1 MQPFPFHAAP
11 RAYASNPNQTPLSN
25 SNQTYSCSYCHTFSM
40 ELHRTSA
47 LLIIPQAAAAASSAS
62 PAAPDSSTAL
72 PALNANHSHDITPAP
87 QSPANPPAPLPRNSA
102 TASNDG
108 AAAASAAA
116 EATGSPPT
124 TSKTAEAKVSNA
136 SSEPNASS
144 ALEALPPAFL
154 DSLRGAAGLA
164 ADVAAIKAVVGD
176 AAALAAHAVFTQPQ
190 LDDIAAIRHS
200 AVLQLFYETMC
211 QSLQSMIHIAAAFK
225 TGSVQLDK
233 NSSFS
238 GRLGQLSQHYD
249 GAVEAAGKA
258 AAKVTDFASH
268 AGAFE
273 DAAHAVAKLLD
284 GAAAIAEGIP
294 IASVVIKCI
303 SFTVNQWTEKKF
315 DVRMKR
321 LIERLFPDLSP
332 TKWTFVAEEVSRRV
346 TVVFAD
352 DVEALHSGT
361 EEQRG
366 RVKNWFRNKCAE
378 YGLAHLTTKADD
390 AVVMMALQ
398 RVEGVIQLALGGD
411 VPPRLDYT
419 ELAHFLV
426 DKLAPRA
433 AASVVSAAAATPA
446 SPSAGRSS
454 SPPPVALHDAASHSE
469 VEELRRELEE
479 QKERDKMREERDKKR
494 EEELAALRKQVK
506 KMAQKDQDHDS
517 SGSGGG
523 LVLASSK
530 SEVNAETVKTAAAHA
545 VRPLQQQQIR
555 TQQQVAELSA
565 FIASHGDPVLK
576 DRLEDL
582 NTAAV
587 PVMKKHDG
595 VTGWQERYIAVQ
607 LTLTPYFGFV

>member
-1 MQPFPFHAAP
+1 MSASSAYSPVPDSSTSHPALNVSDFDDFTRALRSRANAPAALSDTSSTT
-11 RAYASNPNQTPLSN
+11 SND
-25 SNQTYSCSYCHTFSM
+25 
-40 ELHRTSA
+40 
-47 LLIIPQAAAAASSAS
+47 AAVVKAAASSLFGDDDDNDYHLGGRAKPAAPSKLS
-62 PAAPDSSTAL
+62 PAA
-72 PALNANHSHDITPAP
+72 
-87 QSPANPPAPLPRNSA
+87 A
-102 TASNDG
+102 TR
-108 AAAASAAA
+108 
-116 EATGSPPT
+116 SPPT
-124 TSKTAEAKVSNA
+124 TSKTTEAKVTDA

-273 DAAHAVAKLLD
+273 GAAHAVAKLLD
-284 GAAAIAEGIP
+284 GAAAVAEGIP

-303 SFTVNQWTEKKF
+303 SFTVNKWTEKKF

-361 EEQRG
+361 EDKRG

-419 ELAHFLV
+419 ELAHHLV

-479 QKERDKMREERDKKR
+479 QKERDKMREE
-494 EEELAALRKQVK
+494 EVAALRKQVK
-506 KMAQKDQDHDS
+506 MMAQKDQDHDS

-555 TQQQVAELSA
+555 TQQQVEELSA

-595 VTGWQERYIAVQ
+595 VMGWQERYIAVQ
-607 LTLTPYFGFV
+607 RTFTPYFGFI